1 MTADMDF
8 LKKRLSEKPAS
19 ILLGAGF
26 SYGAKNKGGNIL
38 QLGSGLSKKLYEH
51 FFVDHPINTD
61 RNYLNKVSV
70 QKENLSEIC
79 TILRS
84 EGHQEIRDTYLCN
97 VFSGCHPSGTQFQ
110 SKIKNYKWNT
120 IFTLNIDD
128 LVENIFSAS
137 HSKLCVWNYS
147 HNGKRIPN
155 AQTLIKLHGDV
166 NAKDD
171 GFVFDSDEYSNFIAE
186 GNCLLKEFA
195 HIFLSGDMVILG
207 SEFQEND
214 ISFMLR
220 VYETSGYQNNDCH
233 YFFVMPS
240 IKSISLSNKIQ
251 NTENFHWINM
261 DTESFLT
268 FVCDNVVQNENNR
281 NVLKERGAVFLDEIS
296 PKENY
301 ISEIY
306 YGCPTQYND
315 FYEEW
320 DIIYPGQK
328 TTLKKITSHHKKVTL
343 VTLSGKPYNGKTTV
357 AKRFLVD
364 LKNLGYI
371 AIELPRVG
379 FDVYESLSSFFYSLP
394 NDSKVALF
402 LENAAYHY
410 QHIISFAKKHLV
422 DLSHLVII
430 TTDTTQNH
438 IGRSHY
444 LADLSDDFEWE
455 NFEIS
460 EEITPE
466 YAAKVFYKL
475 CVKKRLN
482 NYLKFCPPMTHPTDK
497 NNMYRIWDEMRKT
510 NDIVDVLYF
519 SSEGRYFRDYYLDWF
534 SSHKEKYY
542 SDYIYILSALG
553 KLGISKI
560 PLYALPKLLP
570 DKAARFKTQEFLQRY
585 PDLLEARGGY
595 IKLLRSRLISSVL
608 HPTHEDTLKNAIY
621 QLVRYTLGLFT
632 ENDQSESYELF
643 QKALRIKR
651 IRNYS
656 LLSNDQIED
665 LFTSLE
671 KHCSTISYFWVQFG
685 LAFQY
690 LKRFEDANNCFLY
703 AKSIRSESYQVA
715 HALAKN
721 RMEIGLDDLRKGN
734 LDADEVFNQ
743 GCNEMEEI
751 IYNPNFQNA
760 YNYSVH
766 SYAFFIMKYYDKKGL
781 LVPSEKCVMLNKL
794 FVQVIAKPIDVRMK
808 NIIVQFCDYCKAHD
822 MGQYC
827 TGLEDVRKII
837 PYLAVDEDDVLVD

>member
-1 MTADMDF
+1 
-8 LKKRLSEKPAS
+8 
-19 ILLGAGF
+19 
-26 SYGAKNKGGNIL
+26 
-38 QLGSGLSKKLYEH
+38 
-51 FFVDHPINTD
+51 
-61 RNYLNKVSV
+61 
-70 QKENLSEIC
+70 
-79 TILRS
+79 
-84 EGHQEIRDTYLCN
+84 
-97 VFSGCHPSGTQFQ
+97 
-110 SKIKNYKWNT
+110 
-120 IFTLNIDD
+120 
-128 LVENIFSAS
+128 
-137 HSKLCVWNYS
+137 
-147 HNGKRIPN
+147 
-155 AQTLIKLHGDV
+155 
-166 NAKDD
+166 
-171 GFVFDSDEYSNFIAE
+171 
-186 GNCLLKEFA
+186 
-195 HIFLSGDMVILG
+195 
-207 SEFQEND
+207 
-214 ISFMLR
+214 
-220 VYETSGYQNNDCH
+220 
-233 YFFVMPS
+233 
-240 IKSISLSNKIQ
+240 
-251 NTENFHWINM
+251 
-261 DTESFLT
+261 
-268 FVCDNVVQNENNR
+268 
-281 NVLKERGAVFLDEIS
+281 
-296 PKENY
+296 
-301 ISEIY
+301 
-306 YGCPTQYND
+306 
-315 FYEEW
+315 
-320 DIIYPGQK
+320 
-328 TTLKKITSHHKKVTL
+328 
-343 VTLSGKPYNGKTTV
+343 
-357 AKRFLVD
+357 
-364 LKNLGYI
+364 
-371 AIELPRVG
+371 
-379 FDVYESLSSFFYSLP
+379 
-394 NDSKVALF
+394 
-402 LENAAYHY
+402 
-410 QHIISFAKKHLV
+410 
-422 DLSHLVII
+422 
-430 TTDTTQNH
+430 
-438 IGRSHY
+438 
-444 LADLSDDFEWE
+444 
-455 NFEIS
+455 
-460 EEITPE
+460 
-466 YAAKVFYKL
+466 
-475 CVKKRLN
+475 
-482 NYLKFCPPMTHPTDK
+482 MTHPTDK

-560 PLYALPKLLP
+560 PLYALPKLVP

-781 LVPSEKCVMLNKL
+781 LVPSEKCVMLNNL